1 MDGLE
6 AEGAKLVKCTRLQ
19 VEQGYDRRKKQI
31 MRAAELRCSASWA
44 VAWQHTSDI
53 SFQHAFEFIIRR
65 LWLIKHMVQALRMS
79 VAARVIKE
87 ECESEHGFACGK
99 PRSVVQPCTT
109 RSNRRT
115 RKNLETGRPTGL
127 EEWP

>member
-1 MDGLE
+1 MDELE

-31 MRAAELRCSASWA
+31 MRAAELRCSARWA

-87 ECESEHGFACGK
+87 CESEHGFACGK
-99 PRSVVQPCTT
+99 PRSVV
-109 RSNRRT
+109 
-115 RKNLETGRPTGL
+115 
-127 EEWP
+127 